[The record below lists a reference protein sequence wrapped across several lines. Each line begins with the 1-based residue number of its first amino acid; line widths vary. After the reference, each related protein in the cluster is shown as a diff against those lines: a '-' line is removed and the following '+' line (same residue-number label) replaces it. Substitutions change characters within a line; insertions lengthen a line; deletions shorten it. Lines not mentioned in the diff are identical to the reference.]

1 MSGLKPIGQFVDKDL
16 LERIERIK
24 RLQRERGESAPAMP
38 QHTGSGRPDCPLCGG
53 AGLLSNG
60 VTDVYSPKFGKA
72 VRCSCVLVP
81 HFLKNCGLNAEEQGW
96 EMEYTSNLKGR
107 GNALKLMADVFESAQ
122 PAGFVGLFGPF
133 GTGKSGIAKAAVAKA
148 CKMAVQGHYT
158 MAQNIVVDSYSPFQ
172 NDDESKESS
181 ARILKRYTDYP
192 FLVIDELDAM
202 SDTAH
207 AVNFLRLILDAR
219 HRDKGSKVTVVI
231 SNRYPHDMD
240 SKSVQVVLSV
250 LKTDKVPTLPD
261 NMRWLSSRLQGNF
274 ALMLGNDLRATK

>member
-1 MSGLKPIGQFVDKDL
+1 
-16 LERIERIK
+16 
-24 RLQRERGESAPAMP
+24 
-38 QHTGSGRPDCPLCGG
+38 
-53 AGLLSNG
+53 
-60 VTDVYSPKFGKA
+60 
-72 VRCSCVLVP
+72 
-81 HFLKNCGLNAEEQGW
+81 
-96 EMEYTSNLKGR
+96 
-107 GNALKLMADVFESAQ
+107 
-122 PAGFVGLFGPF
+122 
-133 GTGKSGIAKAAVAKA
+133 
-148 CKMAVQGHYT
+148 
-158 MAQNIVVDSYSPFQ
+158 
-172 NDDESKESS
+172 
-181 ARILKRYTDYP
+181 
-192 FLVIDELDAM
+192 LVIDELDAM